1 MYISYLPKKY
11 YALFYW
17 SVSPFFFSDLFFS
30 IDFPKKVNKA
40 IVTTQDPYTI
50 QTLMYLQVSYLQ
62 KYGAKLLSQVTKGW
76 PYEQGILQS
85 PEVLLLAHV
94 AKTLAAWRRRFRAGQ
109 RKPAQCWESVSR
121 VAAKKRT
128 PDSKKLIRLSYSAA
142 DRQQLN
148 SHFCVWVSFC
158 TCAGV

>member
-11 YALFYW
+11 YALFFW
-17 SVSPFFFSDLFFS
+17 SVSPFFSALFFS

-50 QTLMYLQVSYLQ
+50 QTLMYLQFSYLQ

-85 PEVLLLAHV
+85 PEVLLLARV
-94 AKTLAAWRRRFRAGQ
+94 AKTLAAWRRHFRAGQ
-109 RKPAQCWESVSR
+109 RKSAQRWESVSR

-128 PDSKKLIRLSYSAA
+128 PDSKKLRLSYSAA

-148 SHFCVWVSFC
+148 SHFCVWVSFY